1 MKRDPLKIQSHV
13 ILGILILQYLLGMA
27 ANLFV
32 QYPDTNKEKI
42 LWEFAKSQWT
52 VVTHMVLGF
61 LLLIGGIVLLFRES
75 AGKIKIGLLRAVSG
89 YLQSFLQSV
98 QEWNLSRHSK
108 MRIPISWRQRSSSRF
123 WHTDGGFIRLKS
135 KIFIFSPKLQV
146 DFVSPVVFFP
156 GFPGA

>member
-61 LLLIGGIVLLFRES
+61 LLLIGGIVLLFRAIRRKDKNWIIAGSVGLFAILS
-75 AGKIKIGLLRAVSG
+75 AVGAGVEFIPTQQDAYSYIMAAAFILAVLAYG
-89 YLQSFLQSV
+89 WGIY
-98 QEWNLSRHSK
+98 K
-108 MRIPISWRQRSSSRF
+108 A
-123 WHTDGGFIRLKS
+123 K
-135 KIFIFSPKLQV
+135 K
-146 DFVSPVVFFP
+146 
-156 GFPGA
+156 